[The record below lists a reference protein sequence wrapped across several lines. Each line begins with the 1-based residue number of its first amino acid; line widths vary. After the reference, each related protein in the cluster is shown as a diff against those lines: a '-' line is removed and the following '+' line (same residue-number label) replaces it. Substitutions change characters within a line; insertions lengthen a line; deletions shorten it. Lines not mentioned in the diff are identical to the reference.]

1 MRELEDNIEQSILR
15 EERELELMEGN
26 GAPNGLRNA
35 QVDIKSKQDVSAAQY
50 KGR

>member
-26 GAPNGLRNA
+26 GVPNGLRNA
-35 QVDIKSKQDVSAAQY
+35 SIDVKSKQDVRAT
-50 KGR
+50 